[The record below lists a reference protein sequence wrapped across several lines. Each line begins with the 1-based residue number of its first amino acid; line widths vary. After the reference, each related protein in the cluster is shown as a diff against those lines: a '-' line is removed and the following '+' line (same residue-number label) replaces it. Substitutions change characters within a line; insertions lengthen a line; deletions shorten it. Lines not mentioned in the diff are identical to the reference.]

1 MGKEPARKTS
11 YRGTSREQYN
21 RTGGGRTEQGYSNAM
36 KKSIL
41 GTEGSIRM
49 NKDESMHVFDATGK
63 KLTTVQGK
71 GARVSFDSRTIPTD
85 AIITHNH
92 PRALGRTG
100 IMSFGNSFSRADV
113 TSAAVLNA
121 REMRAVTPR
130 YTFSIKRPKNGWG
143 DPVKIDKAYRKIER
157 DLIKENN
164 RYINKASN
172 RDRAYTR
179 MTRSEATHYHDI
191 ITRLAKQMGWDYT
204 KKRG

>member
-1 MGKEPARKTS
+1 MAKEPPRKTA
-11 YRGTSREQYN
+11 YRGTDRQAYN
-21 RTGGGRTEQGYSNAM
+21 RTGGGRTEQGYSNTM
-36 KKSIL
+36 RKNIL
-41 GTEGSIRM
+41 GTESSIRM
-49 NKDESMHVFDATGK
+49 NKDESMHVFDATGR

-71 GARVSFDSRTIPTD
+71 GARVSFDSRTIPRD

-92 PRALGRTG
+92 PRAIGRTG

-113 TSAAVLNA
+113 TSAAALNA
-121 REMRAVTPR
+121 REMRAVTPT

-143 DPVKIDKAYRKIER
+143 DPIKIDRAYKKIEK
-157 DLIKENN
+157 DLIKENQ
-164 RYINKASN
+164 RYINKASS

-179 MTRSEATHYHDI
+179 ITRADATHFHQI